1 MPAMPVYAAETLV
14 VTAEPLTQSLD
25 NVTPAAEQQATVG
38 NLGKQ
43 KLINVP
49 WSVQTLSDSLTRQVQ
64 ASSVKDIYRYLPS
77 VQGDGVRPQTRGM
90 QGSVVQNSMIDGLNV
105 VSTTEYPAEQFQR
118 IEVLNGMAGALYGPA
133 NPAGMFNLVSKRP
146 TDVPLRRVTVGG
158 GTASGANAALD
169 LSGPV
174 DAADRV
180 KYRLNLRDQD
190 GSSYTHGSRQRNQYA
205 GLALDFQLTDQT
217 VLESNFSYY
226 HFYQKVFPALL
237 PSQKAPV
244 SRHRWIRPKANMGS
258 TTPATTTPPQ
268 PEACIL
274 SMILTVTGCW
284 TLAYCARLPTANPPP

>member
-1 MPAMPVYAAETLV
+1 MRSYKLVLLTGMIPCSPILPAMPVYAAETMV
-14 VTAEPLTQSLD
+14 VTAEPHTQSLD
-25 NVTPAAEQQATVG
+25 DVTPAAEQQATAG

-64 ASSVKDIYRYLPS
+64 ASSVKDVYRYLPS

-169 LSGPV
+169 LSGPL

-180 KYRLNLRDQD
+180 KYRLNLLDQD

-226 HFYQKVFPALL
+226 HFYQKGLPGSFALAKGTHFPSPLD
-237 PSQKAPV
+237 PTKSQYGQYYAG
-244 SRHRWIRPKANMGS
+244 NDD
-258 TTPATTTPPQ
+258 TTT
-268 PEACIL
+268 
-274 SMILTVTGCW
+274 TGSP
-284 TLAYCARLPTANPPP
+284 AY

>member
-1 MPAMPVYAAETLV
+1 MNRDPHL
-14 VTAEPLTQSLD
+14 PLTETVYYVLLALLQPAHGYLIMSRVEEMSGGQVRLAPGTLYGALD
-25 NVTPAAEQQATVG
+25 

-174 DAADRV
+174 DAIDRV

-205 GLALDFQLTDQT
+205 GLALDFQLTDLLAALEGET
-217 VLESNFSYY
+217 VALKVPDFPTFQLIAEVFSLM
-226 HFYQKVFPALL
+226 LL
-237 PSQKAPV
+237 
-244 SRHRWIRPKANMGS
+244 
-258 TTPATTTPPQ
+258 
-268 PEACIL
+268 
-274 SMILTVTGCW
+274 TGW
-284 TLAYCARLPTANPPP
+284 